1 MTNPATPKQQA
12 FITSLLAERQAPE
25 GFAELVTAAMSDPAR
40 ATTRYASETI
50 ETLLALPK
58 KPRPAVAF
66 TEVGAS
72 PWAKAIAAFE
82 GVEDSR
88 YAIPAGMLTLLSF
101 DAPREGYLFVE
112 VKTWNG
118 RRYLNRLHGGG
129 EQGGF
134 TRSRFGTPSDVEGI
148 LTMIK
153 GRHVEFAGLFA
164 KEHGVCG
171 RCGRGLTD
179 ARSLAIGIGPECRAV
194 WGL

>member
-12 FITSLLAERQAPE
+12 FIATLLEERTMPE
-25 GFAELVTAAMSDPAR
+25 GMADLIKRNLSDPAL
-40 ATTRYASETI
+40 ATTAYASNTI
-50 ETLLALPK
+50 TTLLALPK
-58 KPRPAVAF
+58 KPRVTFAPA
-66 TEVGAS
+66 GGS
-72 PWAKAIAAFE
+72 PWARVYELFE

-88 YAIPAGMLTLLSF
+88 YAIPAGMLVTLSF
-101 DAPREGYLFVE
+101 EAPREGYLFVE
-112 VKTWNG
+112 VKTYMG

-134 TRSRFGTPSDVEGI
+134 TRSRFTRPSDAEGI

-164 KEHGVCG
+164 REHGVCG

-179 ARSLAIGIGPECRAV
+179 AQSLASGIGPDCRKV